1 MSAKSKIAAA
11 VAVGALLL
19 MANEA
24 SAQHRAAVSHNSMRH
39 VPHVFGR
46 AYGFVPRPAPPSG
59 PGGGAYF
66 SNSQGH
72 QPYPNPDR
80 DYSIQNLSSHPSG

>member
-1 MSAKSKIAAA
+1 MAAKSKIAAA

-19 MANEA
+19 TANGA
-24 SAQHRAAVSHNSMRH
+24 SAQHRSTGHAAMRH
-39 VPHVFGR
+39 VPHAFQG
-46 AYGFVPRPAPPSG
+46 AYGFAPRPVAPYG
-59 PGGGAYF
+59 PNGGAYF